1 MAEDL
6 ILTGRNLTAEDGA
19 RHGLVSRLCDEGA
32 LEATV
37 QTLIDKEI
45 RPRSAAALR
54 IANRAVRRSLPL
66 ESLDDLERLYL
77 EELMAT
83 RDANEGIAAFL
94 EKRKPAW
101 VDA

>member
-1 MAEDL
+1 MSEAVRPSQKSSKSAAL
-6 ILTGRNLTAEDGA
+6 PGR
-19 RHGLVSRLCDEGA
+19 R
-32 LEATV
+32 AT
-37 QTLIDKEI
+37 DKAI

-54 IANRAVRRSLPL
+54 IANRAVRQSLPL
-66 ESLDDLERLYL
+66 KSLDNLERLYL